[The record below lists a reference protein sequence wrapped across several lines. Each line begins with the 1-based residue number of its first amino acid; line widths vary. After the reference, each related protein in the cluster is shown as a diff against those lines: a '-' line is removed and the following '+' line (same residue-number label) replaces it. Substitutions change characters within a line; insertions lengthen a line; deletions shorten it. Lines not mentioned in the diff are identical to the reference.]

1 LAKIFNFYFKPLNIF
16 KCLSFNLV
24 FVRMDLNLAE
34 LLIVA
39 SMEDGW

>member
-1 LAKIFNFYFKPLNIF
+1 LNIF

-34 LLIVA
+34 ELC
-39 SMEDGW
+39 